1 MSGVGGRLR
10 KGPTPTPA
18 CQLTWA
24 GETAIKGAHLGAAAV
39 TRLMQVLA
47 GWTPL
52 ERNETIASRES

>member
-1 MSGVGGRLR
+1 MS
-10 KGPTPTPA
+10 A
-18 CQLTWA
+18 FQLTWA
-24 GETAIKGAHLGAAAV
+24 GETAIKVAHLGAAAV